1 MEVLRIVNRMP
12 IRLLMFITGRNEKWH
27 NHIMVHTSRLGQDY
41 IKIGCLEMLK
51 MFNQIKEVR
60 SALLCDFIQRRVRI
74 TYRRFGTNY
83 RPPLRR
89 SRRQRL
95 LGP

>member
-1 MEVLRIVNRMP
+1 MEILSIVNRMP
-12 IRLLMFITGRNEKWH
+12 IRLLILITGRSEKWH

-41 IKIGCLEMLK
+41 IKIGCLEMLN

-83 RPPLRR
+83 RPPLQW
-89 SRRQRL
+89 SRRQKL